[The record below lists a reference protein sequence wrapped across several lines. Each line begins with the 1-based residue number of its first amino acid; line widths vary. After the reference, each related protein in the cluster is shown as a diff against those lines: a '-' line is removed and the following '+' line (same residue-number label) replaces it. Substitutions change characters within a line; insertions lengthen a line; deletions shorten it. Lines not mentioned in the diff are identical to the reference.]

1 MQLVFPL
8 QKKTMWS
15 PPIEYKD
22 LSEATEIAIDLE
34 TRDDGINNGLGAG
47 WAFNKG
53 EIIGIAVATEGFSAY
68 YPFGH
73 MGGGNLIKEQ
83 VLKYMNDICALPCRK
98 IFHNAAYDVGWLQS
112 YGIKVNG
119 EIVDT
124 MIAGALLDE
133 NRYSYSLNALAKDY
147 LGEIKAETDLNE
159 AAKMFGVNPKGEMWK
174 LPSESVGLYAQ
185 EDARL
190 TYDLWKRFKHEIN
203 KQNLDTIWQLERD
216 LLPYL
221 IEMRKRGIRVD
232 IEQAEKLKVNFKQKE
247 KDMLHKINKMVGKE
261 IDIWAT
267 RSIATAYDKLGI
279 EYPRTSKTSEP
290 SFTQGWLNENDNDI
304 SKLIV
309 NARELNKFHNTFI
322 NSILKY
328 THKGRIHAEINQ
340 LRSDSGGTVSG
351 RLSMNNPNLQQLP
364 ARNKEYGNL
373 IRGLFLPEKG
383 EKFVALDYSQQE
395 PRIATSYS
403 LTLQFD
409 GAKEIAK
416 AYENGE
422 GDFHQS
428 VAELCGIDRKSA
440 KSISLGLMYG
450 MGKNKLANMLG
461 LTFDE
466 ASNLIN
472 TYNRKAPFLKQ
483 LADKCADKANSEGV
497 IRTKLGRKCRFDLWE
512 PKDWGIHTPERF
524 ENASAKYGQ
533 KNIKR
538 AYTYKSLNRLIQGSA
553 ADVTKKAMLE
563 CAKINHLPLLQ
574 IHDELCFSVAD
585 TKQIDQIKTVMESCV
600 DFLIPMKVDVA
611 IGNNFGETI

>member
-1 MQLVFPL
+1 
-8 QKKTMWS
+8 
-15 PPIEYKD
+15 
-22 LSEATEIAIDLE
+22 
-34 TRDDGINNGLGAG
+34 
-47 WAFNKG
+47 
-53 EIIGIAVATEGFSAY
+53 
-68 YPFGH
+68 

-83 VLKYMNDICALPCRK
+83 VLKYMHDICALPCRK

-261 IDIWAT
+261 IDIWAA

-373 IRGLFLPEKG
+373 IRGLFLPEEG
-383 EKFVALDYSQQE
+383 EKFIALDYSQQE

-403 LTLQFD
+403 LSLQFD

-416 AYENGE
+416 AYEEGE

-563 CAKINHLPLLQ
+563 CSKINHLPLLQ
-574 IHDELCFSVAD
+574 IHDELCFSIAD
-585 TKQIDQIKTVMESCV
+585 TKQIEQIKTVMENCV

-611 IGNNFGETI
+611 IGDNFGETI

>member
-1 MQLVFPL
+1 
-8 QKKTMWS
+8 
-15 PPIEYKD
+15 
-22 LSEATEIAIDLE
+22 
-34 TRDDGINNGLGAG
+34 
-47 WAFNKG
+47 
-53 EIIGIAVATEGFSAY
+53 
-68 YPFGH
+68 

-83 VLKYMNDICALPCRK
+83 VLKYMHDICALPCRK

-203 KQNLDTIWQLERD
+203 KQNLNTIWQLERD

-232 IEQAEKLKVNFKQKE
+232 VEQAEKLKVNFKQKE
-247 KDMLHKINKMVGKE
+247 KDILHKINKMVGKE
-261 IDIWAT
+261 IDIWAA

-373 IRGLFLPEKG
+373 IRGLFLPEKD

-416 AYENGE
+416 AYEDGE

-461 LTFDE
+461 LTYDE
-466 ASNLIN
+466 ASDLIN

-512 PKDWGIHTPERF
+512 PKDWGVHTPERF

-585 TKQIDQIKTVMESCV
+585 TKQIEQIKTVMENCV

>member
-34 TRDDGINNGLGAG
+34 TRDEGINNGLGAG

-83 VLKYMNDICALPCRK
+83 VLKYMHDICALPCRK

-203 KQNLDTIWQLERD
+203 KQNIDTIWQLERD

-232 IEQAEKLKVNFKQKE
+232 VEQAEKLKVNFKQKE
-247 KDMLHKINKMVGKE
+247 KDILHKINKMVGKE
-261 IDIWAT
+261 IDIWAA

-290 SFTQGWLNENDNDI
+290 SFTQGWLNENNNDI

-373 IRGLFLPEKG
+373 IRGLFLPEKD

-416 AYENGE
+416 AYEDGE

-466 ASNLIN
+466 ASNLID

-585 TKQIDQIKTVMESCV
+585 TKQIEQIKTVMENCV

>member
-221 IEMRKRGIRVD
+221 IQIRKRGIRVD
-232 IEQAEKLKVNFKQKE
+232 VEQAEKLKVNFKQKE
-247 KDMLHKINKMVGKE
+247 KDILHKINKMVGKE
-261 IDIWAT
+261 IDIWAA

-416 AYENGE
+416 AYEDGD

-585 TKQIDQIKTVMESCV
+585 TKQIEQIKTVMENCV

>member
-1 MQLVFPL
+1 
-8 QKKTMWS
+8 MWS

-34 TRDDGINNGLGAG
+34 TGDDGINDGLGAG

-83 VLKYMNDICALPCRK
+83 VLKYMHDICALPCRK

-261 IDIWAT
+261 IDIWAA

-373 IRGLFLPEKG
+373 IRGLFLPEEG
-383 EKFVALDYSQQE
+383 EKFIALDYSQQE

-403 LTLQFD
+403 LSLQFD

-416 AYENGE
+416 AYEEGE

-563 CAKINHLPLLQ
+563 CSKINHLPLLQ
-574 IHDELCFSVAD
+574 IHDELCFSIAD
-585 TKQIDQIKTVMESCV
+585 TKQIEQIKTVMENCV
-600 DFLIPMKVDVA
+600 DFLIAMKVDVA
-611 IGNNFGETI
+611 IGDNVGETI

>member
-83 VLKYMNDICALPCRK
+83 VLKYMHDICALPCRK

-147 LGEIKAETDLNE
+147 LGEIKAETDLND
-159 AAKMFGVNPKGEMWK
+159 ASKMFGVNPKGEMWK

-221 IEMRKRGIRVD
+221 IQIRKRGIRVD
-232 IEQAEKLKVNFKQKE
+232 VEQAEKLKVNFKQKE
-247 KDMLHKINKMVGKE
+247 KDILHKINKMVGKE
-261 IDIWAT
+261 IDIWAA

-373 IRGLFLPEKG
+373 IRGLFLPEKD
-383 EKFVALDYSQQE
+383 EKFIALDYSQQE

-403 LTLQFD
+403 LSLQFD

-416 AYENGE
+416 AYEEGE

-585 TKQIDQIKTVMESCV
+585 TKQIEQIKTVMENCV

>member
-83 VLKYMNDICALPCRK
+83 VLKYMHDICALPCRK

-221 IEMRKRGIRVD
+221 IQIRKRGIRVD
-232 IEQAEKLKVNFKQKE
+232 VEQAEKLKVNFKQKE
-247 KDMLHKINKMVGKE
+247 KDILHKINKMVGKE
-261 IDIWAT
+261 IDIWAA

-416 AYENGE
+416 AYEDGE

-461 LTFDE
+461 LSFDE

-512 PKDWGIHTPERF
+512 PKDWGVHTPERF

-585 TKQIDQIKTVMESCV
+585 TKQIEQIKTVMENCV

>member
-34 TRDDGINNGLGAG
+34 TRDEGINNGLGAG

-83 VLKYMNDICALPCRK
+83 VLKYMHDICALPCRK

-203 KQNLDTIWQLERD
+203 KQNIDTIWQLERD

-221 IEMRKRGIRVD
+221 IQIRKRGIRVD
-232 IEQAEKLKVNFKQKE
+232 VEQAEKLKVNFKQKE
-247 KDMLHKINKMVGKE
+247 KDILHKINKMVGKE
-261 IDIWAT
+261 IDIWAA

-373 IRGLFLPEKG
+373 IRGLFLPEKD

-416 AYENGE
+416 AYEDGE

-466 ASNLIN
+466 ASNLID

-512 PKDWGIHTPERF
+512 PKDWGVHTPERF

-585 TKQIDQIKTVMESCV
+585 TKQIEQIKTVMENCV

>member
-8 QKKTMWS
+8 QKKGMWS

-22 LSEATEIAIDLE
+22 LSSATEIAIDLE

-47 WAFNKG
+47 WAFGKG
-53 EIIGIAVATEGFSAY
+53 EIIGMAVATEGFSAY

-83 VLKYMNDICALPCRK
+83 VLKYMHDICALPCRK

-221 IEMRKRGIRVD
+221 IQIRKRGIRVD
-232 IEQAEKLKVNFKQKE
+232 VEQAEKLKVNFKQKE
-247 KDMLHKINKMVGKE
+247 KDILHKINKMVGKE
-261 IDIWAT
+261 IDIWAA

-416 AYENGE
+416 AYEDGD

-585 TKQIDQIKTVMESCV
+585 TKQIEQIKTVMENCV

>member
-34 TRDDGINNGLGAG
+34 TRDEGINNGLGAG

-83 VLKYMNDICALPCRK
+83 VLKYMHDICALPCRK

-221 IEMRKRGIRVD
+221 IQIRKRGIRVD
-232 IEQAEKLKVNFKQKE
+232 VEQAEKLKVNFKQKE
-247 KDMLHKINKMVGKE
+247 KDILHKINKMVGKE
-261 IDIWAT
+261 IDIWAA

-416 AYENGE
+416 AYEDGE

-466 ASNLIN
+466 ASNLID

-585 TKQIDQIKTVMESCV
+585 TKQIEQIKTVMENCV

>member
-133 NRYSYSLNALAKDY
+133 NRYSYSLNALAQDY

-232 IEQAEKLKVNFKQKE
+232 VEQAEKLKVNFKQKE
-247 KDMLHKINKMVGKE
+247 KDILHKINKMVGKE
-261 IDIWAT
+261 IDIWAA

-373 IRGLFLPEKG
+373 IRGLFLPEKD

-585 TKQIDQIKTVMESCV
+585 TKQIEQIKTVMENCV

-611 IGNNFGETI
+611 IGDNFGETI

>member
-232 IEQAEKLKVNFKQKE
+232 VEQAEKLKVNFKQKE
-247 KDMLHKINKMVGKE
+247 KDILHKINKMVGKE
-261 IDIWAT
+261 IDIWAA

-373 IRGLFLPEKG
+373 IRGLFLPEKD

-585 TKQIDQIKTVMESCV
+585 TKQIEQIKTVMENCV

-611 IGNNFGETI
+611 IGDNFGETI

>member
-83 VLKYMNDICALPCRK
+83 VLKYMHDICALPCRK

-221 IEMRKRGIRVD
+221 IQIRKRGIRVD
-232 IEQAEKLKVNFKQKE
+232 VEQAEKLKVNFKQKE
-247 KDMLHKINKMVGKE
+247 KDILHKINKMVGKE
-261 IDIWAT
+261 IDIWAA

-373 IRGLFLPEKG
+373 IRGLFLPEKD

-416 AYENGE
+416 AYEDGE

-512 PKDWGIHTPERF
+512 PKDWGVHTPERF

-585 TKQIDQIKTVMESCV
+585 TKQIEQIKTVMENCV

>member
-133 NRYSYSLNALAKDY
+133 NRYSYSLNSLAKDY

-221 IEMRKRGIRVD
+221 IQIRKRGIRVD
-232 IEQAEKLKVNFKQKE
+232 VEQAEKLKVNFKQKE
-247 KDMLHKINKMVGKE
+247 KDILHKINKMVGRE
-261 IDIWAT
+261 IDIWAA

-383 EKFVALDYSQQE
+383 EKFVALDYSQQD

-416 AYENGE
+416 AYEDGE

-461 LTFDE
+461 LSFDE

-512 PKDWGIHTPERF
+512 PKDWGVHTPERF

-585 TKQIDQIKTVMESCV
+585 TKQIEQIKTVMENCV

>member
-83 VLKYMNDICALPCRK
+83 VLKYMHDICALPCRK

-221 IEMRKRGIRVD
+221 IQIRKRGIRVD
-232 IEQAEKLKVNFKQKE
+232 VEQAEKLKVNFKQKE
-247 KDMLHKINKMVGKE
+247 KDILHKINKMVGKE
-261 IDIWAT
+261 IDIWAA

-373 IRGLFLPEKG
+373 IRGLFLPEKD

-416 AYENGE
+416 AYEDGE

-461 LTFDE
+461 LSFDE

-512 PKDWGIHTPERF
+512 PKDWGVHTPERF

-574 IHDELCFSVAD
+574 IHDELCFSVED
-585 TKQIDQIKTVMESCV
+585 TKEIEQIKTVMENCV

>member
-34 TRDDGINNGLGAG
+34 TRDEGINNGLGAG

-83 VLKYMNDICALPCRK
+83 VLKYMHDICALPCRK

-221 IEMRKRGIRVD
+221 IQIRKRGIRVD
-232 IEQAEKLKVNFKQKE
+232 VEQAEKLKINFKQKE
-247 KDMLHKINKMVGKE
+247 KDTLHKINKMVGKE
-261 IDIWAT
+261 IDIWAA

-373 IRGLFLPEKG
+373 IRGLFLPEKD

-416 AYENGE
+416 AYEDGE

-512 PKDWGIHTPERF
+512 PKDWGVHTPERF

-585 TKQIDQIKTVMESCV
+585 TKQIEQIKTIMENCV

-611 IGNNFGETI
+611 IGDNFGETI

>member
-1 MQLVFPL
+1 
-8 QKKTMWS
+8 MWS

-83 VLKYMNDICALPCRK
+83 VLKYMHDICALPCRK

-261 IDIWAT
+261 IDIWAA
-267 RSIATAYDKLGI
+267 RSIATSYDKLGI
-279 EYPRTSKTSEP
+279 EYPRTSKTSAP

-328 THKGRIHAEINQ
+328 THKGRIHVEIIQ
-340 LRSDSGGTVSG
+340 LRSVSGGTVSG

-373 IRGLFLPEKG
+373 IRGLFLPEEG
-383 EKFVALDYSQQE
+383 EKFIALDYSQQE

-403 LTLQFD
+403 LSLQFD

-416 AYENGE
+416 AYEEGE

-574 IHDELCFSVAD
+574 IHDELCFSIAD
-585 TKQIDQIKTVMESCV
+585 TKQIEQIKTVMENCV
-600 DFLIPMKVDVA
+600 DFLIPMKVYVA
-611 IGNNFGETI
+611 IGDNFGETI

>member
-1 MQLVFPL
+1 
-8 QKKTMWS
+8 MWS

-83 VLKYMNDICALPCRK
+83 VLKYMHDICALPCRK
-98 IFHNAAYDVGWLQS
+98 IFHNAAYDVVWLQS

-261 IDIWAT
+261 IDIWAA

-373 IRGLFLPEKG
+373 IRGLFLPEEG
-383 EKFVALDYSQQE
+383 EKFIALDYSQQE

-403 LTLQFD
+403 LSLQFD

-416 AYENGE
+416 AYEEGE

-563 CAKINHLPLLQ
+563 CSKINHLPLLQ
-574 IHDELCFSVAD
+574 IHDELCFSIAD
-585 TKQIDQIKTVMESCV
+585 TKQIEQIKTVMENCV

-611 IGNNFGETI
+611 IGDNFGETI

>member
-1 MQLVFPL
+1 
-8 QKKTMWS
+8 
-15 PPIEYKD
+15 
-22 LSEATEIAIDLE
+22 
-34 TRDDGINNGLGAG
+34 
-47 WAFNKG
+47 
-53 EIIGIAVATEGFSAY
+53 
-68 YPFGH
+68 
-73 MGGGNLIKEQ
+73 
-83 VLKYMNDICALPCRK
+83 
-98 IFHNAAYDVGWLQS
+98 
-112 YGIKVNG
+112 
-119 EIVDT
+119 
-124 MIAGALLDE
+124 
-133 NRYSYSLNALAKDY
+133 
-147 LGEIKAETDLNE
+147 
-159 AAKMFGVNPKGEMWK
+159 MFGVNPKGEMWK

-221 IEMRKRGIRVD
+221 IQIRKRGIRVD
-232 IEQAEKLKVNFKQKE
+232 VEQAEKLKVNFKQKE
-247 KDMLHKINKMVGKE
+247 KDILHKINKMVGKE
-261 IDIWAT
+261 IDIWAA

-373 IRGLFLPEKG
+373 IRGLFLPEKD

-403 LTLQFD
+403 LSLQFD

-416 AYENGE
+416 AYEEGE

-563 CAKINHLPLLQ
+563 CSKINHLPLLQ
-574 IHDELCFSVAD
+574 IHDELCFSIAD
-585 TKQIDQIKTVMESCV
+585 TKQIEQIKTVMENCV

-611 IGNNFGETI
+611 IGDNFGETI

>member
-83 VLKYMNDICALPCRK
+83 VLKYMHDICALPCRK

-261 IDIWAT
+261 IDIWAA

-373 IRGLFLPEKG
+373 IRGLFLPEEG
-383 EKFVALDYSQQE
+383 EKFIALDYSQQE

-403 LTLQFD
+403 LSLQFD

-416 AYENGE
+416 AYEEGE

-563 CAKINHLPLLQ
+563 CSKINHLPLLQ
-574 IHDELCFSVAD
+574 IHDELCFSIAD
-585 TKQIDQIKTVMESCV
+585 TKQIEQIKTVMENCV

-611 IGNNFGETI
+611 IGDNVGETI

>member
-1 MQLVFPL
+1 
-8 QKKTMWS
+8 MWS

-83 VLKYMNDICALPCRK
+83 VLKYMHDICALPCRK

-261 IDIWAT
+261 IDIWAA

-373 IRGLFLPEKG
+373 IRGLFLPEEG
-383 EKFVALDYSQQE
+383 EKFIALDYSQQE

-403 LTLQFD
+403 LSLQFD

-416 AYENGE
+416 AYEEGE

-563 CAKINHLPLLQ
+563 CSKINHLPLLQ
-574 IHDELCFSVAD
+574 IHDELCFSIAD
-585 TKQIDQIKTVMESCV
+585 TKQIEQIKTVMENCV

-611 IGNNFGETI
+611 IGDNFGETI

>member
-221 IEMRKRGIRVD
+221 IQIRKRGIRVD
-232 IEQAEKLKVNFKQKE
+232 VEQAEKLKVNFKQKE
-247 KDMLHKINKMVGKE
+247 KDILHKINKMVGKE
-261 IDIWAT
+261 IDIWAA

-351 RLSMNNPNLQQLP
+351 RLTMNNPNLQQLP

-416 AYENGE
+416 AYEDGE

-585 TKQIDQIKTVMESCV
+585 TKQIKQIKTVMENCV

>member
-83 VLKYMNDICALPCRK
+83 VLKYMHDICALPCRK

-221 IEMRKRGIRVD
+221 IQIRKRGIRVD
-232 IEQAEKLKVNFKQKE
+232 VEQAEKLKVNFKQKE
-247 KDMLHKINKMVGKE
+247 KDILHKINKMVGKE
-261 IDIWAT
+261 IDIWAA

-416 AYENGE
+416 AYEDGE

-461 LTFDE
+461 LSFDE

-512 PKDWGIHTPERF
+512 PKDWGVHTPERF

-574 IHDELCFSVAD
+574 IHDELCFSVED
-585 TKQIDQIKTVMESCV
+585 TKEIEQIKTVMENCV

>member
-83 VLKYMNDICALPCRK
+83 VLKYMHDICALPCRK

-147 LGEIKAETDLNE
+147 LGKIKAETDLNE

-221 IEMRKRGIRVD
+221 IQIRKRGIRVD
-232 IEQAEKLKVNFKQKE
+232 VEQAEKLKVNFKQKE
-247 KDMLHKINKMVGKE
+247 KDILHKINKMVGKE
-261 IDIWAT
+261 IDIWAA

-416 AYENGE
+416 AYEDGE

-466 ASNLIN
+466 ASNLID

-585 TKQIDQIKTVMESCV
+585 TKQIEQIKTVMENCV